1 MRHISICNHIAGC
14 CKSAMATNLAT
25 CLALNGKRVLLMDR
39 DPHCPVTDAMGLDV
53 DNLGKQ
59 MYDVIIKEAELKDVV
74 RPTEVTGLDMAPC
87 NMDLKVAEKQI
98 EGQEGHEYILKDQM
112 ESLVSFDFVI
122 MDTPPN
128 MRAGD

>member
-1 MRHISICNHIAGC
+1 
-14 CKSAMATNLAT
+14 
-25 CLALNGKRVLLMDR
+25 MDL
-39 DPHCPVTDAMGLDV
+39 DPQCTATDAMGLDV

-59 MYDVIIKEAELKDVV
+59 MYDVIIKEADLKDVI

-98 EGQEGHEYILKDQM
+98 EGQEGNEYILKDQM
-112 ESLVSFDFVI
+112 DSLSSFDFVI

-128 MRAGD
+128 IGQLTLASEQVEKALAKK